1 MDTLE
6 KLEDR
11 INKALS
17 LIEKLTEGNK
27 VLKVENENLKS
38 ELTGV
43 KSKMAQMESLELERS
58 DKIKTKLNS
67 ILNKLEN
74 LEQV

>member
-6 KLEDR
+6 KLEER
-11 INKALS
+11 INKALN

-38 ELTGV
+38 ELIGV

>member
-6 KLEDR
+6 KLEER
-11 INKALS
+11 INKALN
-17 LIEKLTEGNK
+17 LIEKFTEENK
-27 VLKVENENLKS
+27 VLKAENENLKS
-38 ELTGV
+38 ELAEV

-58 DKIKTKLNS
+58 DKIKTKLNI
-67 ILNKLEN
+67 ILNKLGN

>member
-6 KLEDR
+6 KLEER

>member
-6 KLEDR
+6 KLEER

-38 ELTGV
+38 ELTEV

>member
-6 KLEDR
+6 KLEER
-11 INKALS
+11 INKALN